1 MLKVRS
7 NWAYF
12 SPLKSDLVVNH
23 QQQKEG
29 QNHHRQPKAHVPLTI
44 TQAKE
49 YFSILDNSS
58 EKKTG
63 QEFCHGNQTRHS
75 EILNTVSTVH
85 LFWKFKFLA
94 KAKSSLILA
103 LAVQLKLL
111 VAFFR
116 EDLTHVNFV
125 MFVISI
131 YWVLTTWPD
140 VLDESCGILANVG
153 FWRYLAVASSP

>member
-111 VAFFR
+111 VAFFSWR
-116 EDLTHVNFV
+116 PDPCELCNVCEFDLLGTQYMAWCVRWKLWNF
-125 MFVISI
+125 S
-131 YWVLTTWPD
+131 
-140 VLDESCGILANVG
+140 
-153 FWRYLAVASSP
+153 